1 MRGLL
6 ITCALVSVVLSGCAS
21 SSGGTPPSTYATP
34 PALLTLPPVSTT
46 APPTTTTTEPADV
59 APPSI
64 TTSPANGETVRWFR
78 GDLLVATDPGSVLT
92 IDGERVELAT
102 DGTYALPIMNNP
114 GANVF
119 DVTSSDTAGNVAT
132 IHLRYEFD
140 PEEGWI
146 AAIGDSVMLG
156 SKEEIEKRLGEGIVD
171 ATVSRQFLDAPK
183 LVNELLGRTVAPQV
197 IIVGLGTN
205 GPVQER
211 HFDEVMEIAGTEP
224 LVAFINVHVPRK
236 WETTSNDQLSAGV
249 TRYTNAVLVDWYAA
263 TDGRDDL
270 FAGDGFHPRQ
280 PGRVIM
286 ADLLVATIFPDRES
300 VPSEAANHQ
309 G

>member
-6 ITCALVSVVLSGCAS
+6 ITCALVSIVLAGCAS
-21 SSGGTPPSTYATP
+21 SDGPTTSPTYATLP
-34 PALLTLPPVSTT
+34 TLSTLPPTATT
-46 APPTTTTTEPADV
+46 PPPTTTTTEPVDV
-59 APPSI
+59 TPPSI
-64 TTSPANGETVRWFR
+64 ATSPAQSETVQWLR
-78 GDLLVATDPGSVLT
+78 GDLVVTTEPGSVVT
-92 IDGERVELAT
+92 IDGEPVELTA
-102 DGTYALPIMNNP
+102 DGIYAHPVVNAL

-119 DVTSSDTAGNVAT
+119 EVTSSDTAGNVAT
-132 IHLRYEFD
+132 LRVRYDFE

-146 AAIGDSVMLG
+146 AAVGDSVMLG
-156 SKEEIEKRLGEGIVD
+156 SREEIEKRLGKGIVD
-171 ATVSRQFLDAPK
+171 ATVSRQFLDAPT
-183 LVNELLGRTVAPQV
+183 LVQELLRRTAGPQV

-249 TRYTNAVLVDWYAA
+249 ARYDNAVLVDWFTA
-263 TDGRDDL
+263 TEGRDDL
-270 FAGDGFHPRQ
+270 FAGDGFHPTQ

-286 ADLLVATIFPDRES
+286 AELITSTIFPERE
-300 VPSEAANHQ
+300 PTTAE
-309 G
+309 